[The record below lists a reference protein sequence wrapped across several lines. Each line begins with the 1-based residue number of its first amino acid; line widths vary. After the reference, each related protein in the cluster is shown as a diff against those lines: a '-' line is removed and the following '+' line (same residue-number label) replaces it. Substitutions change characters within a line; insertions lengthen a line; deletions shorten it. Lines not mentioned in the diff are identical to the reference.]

1 MPLSTPVALVRR
13 KGQTVAGSRLRL
25 VAAVVC
31 VAVFGCTD
39 APQPPPITP
48 APVASPTRPVSVNG
62 TFNGIMQTTQGTNLS
77 CGTMD
82 MLTLNVVNNAFSY
95 TLNQPE
101 VVSQPVRS
109 FNVVIA
115 LDGSFDAQSGAAYIR
130 GTASGTHIA
139 GDIVGDSCGY
149 HFEADS
155 SGTW

>member
-1 MPLSTPVALVRR
+1 MPLSAPVALVRR
-13 KGQTVAGSRLRL
+13 KGQTVAGSRLCL

-31 VAVFGCTD
+31 GAMSGCTV
-39 APQPPPITP
+39 APQPAPITP

-101 VVSQPVRS
+101 VISQPVRS

-115 LDGSFDAQSGAAYIR
+115 PDGSFDAQSGAAYIR

>member
-1 MPLSTPVALVRR
+1 M
-13 KGQTVAGSRLRL
+13 GLRSC
-25 VAAVVC
+25 VV
-31 VAVFGCTD
+31 VAVMCGVACGCTG
-39 APQPPPITP
+39 APQPPAITP
-48 APVASPTRPVSVNG
+48 ASVALPAQPVSVNG

-115 LDGSFDAQSGAAYIR
+115 PDGSFDVQSGAAYIR

-139 GDIVGDSCGY
+139 GDI
-149 HFEADS
+149 
-155 SGTW
+155 

>member
-1 MPLSTPVALVRR
+1 L
-13 KGQTVAGSRLRL
+13 AGSRFRL
-25 VAAVVC
+25 V
-31 VAVFGCTD
+31 VAVICGMASGCTNP
-39 APQPPPITP
+39 PQPPPITP
-48 APVASPTRPVSVNG
+48 APVAPPTGPVSVNG

-77 CGTMD
+77 CGTTD
-82 MLTLNVVNNAFSY
+82 MLTLNVANNAFSY

-101 VVSQPVRS
+101 VISQPVRS

-115 LDGSFDAQSGAAYIR
+115 PDGSFDVQSGAAYIR
-130 GTASGTHIA
+130 GTLSGTHIA